1 MAKLTQK
8 IDKAGRTEIQVLQ
21 KEVKLLRDTLQSL
34 LLTTA
39 EVVKLAEFLVS
50 KDRLAP

>member
-1 MAKLTQK
+1 MK
-8 IDKAGRTEIQVLQ
+8 IDKAGRAEIETL
-21 KEVKLLRDTLQSL
+21 KREVKLLRDTLQSL